1 MKSVT
6 DLFIEKPVLSGVVS
20 LLILILGLRSIESLE
35 LRQYPKTEDTV
46 ITVTTSLP
54 GADSDSVKSFITTP
68 LQQVIAETSGID
80 YIKATS
86 RPGVSVIEI
95 YLKLNFAASDAVA
108 QVQAKVAS
116 RRNVYMSYAQPFAKA
131 AFPIPRRRNLS
142 VITSH

>member
-1 MKSVT
+1 M
-6 DLFIEKPVLSGVVS
+6 
-20 LLILILGLRSIESLE
+20 
-35 LRQYPKTEDTV
+35 
-46 ITVTTSLP
+46 TTSLP

-116 RRNVYMSYAQPFAKA
+116 RRNVFLEADDPVMRCKTGSRLALMYL
-131 AFPIPRRRNLS
+131 AFYSDDLKPTQLTDFLLR
-142 VITSH
+142 VIDLNSGYSGCSKS

>member
-95 YLKLNFAASDAVA
+95 YPVSYTHLTLPTSDLV
-108 QVQAKVAS
+108 
-116 RRNVYMSYAQPFAKA
+116 
-131 AFPIPRRRNLS
+131 
-142 VITSH
+142 